1 MPDFDVE
8 DKNSLSK
15 ETFPFEIKINSEEKS
30 SSIFSIWKN
39 IGIKNILSED

>member
-8 DKNSLSK
+8 DQNSLPK
-15 ETFPFEIKINSEEKS
+15 ETFPFEIKINSEEKN
-30 SSIFSIWKN
+30 SIFSMWKN